1 MKKSMAMY
9 IEVKLPKTKDKEV
22 VLKTEKK
29 NRYSCRGTI
38 DKSSVHFMSG
48 IRLAKRVGVTSL
60 KN

>member
-29 NRYSCRGTI
+29 I
-38 DKSSVHFMSG
+38 DIHAEVQ
-48 IRLAKRVGVTSL
+48 
-60 KN
+60 